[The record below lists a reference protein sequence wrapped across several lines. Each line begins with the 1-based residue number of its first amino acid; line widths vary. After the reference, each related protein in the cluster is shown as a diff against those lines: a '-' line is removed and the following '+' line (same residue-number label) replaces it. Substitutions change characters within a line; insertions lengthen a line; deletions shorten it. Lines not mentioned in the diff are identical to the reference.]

1 MQFRGLWIP
10 MLSACGVS
18 NLDSSKYN
26 VITTLCTDIV
36 LLSIMFIRLLQIR
49 RKGGTPHRSMGRLLW
64 TQVRWWR
71 SSLVAMLTT
80 Y

>member
-1 MQFRGLWIP
+1 